1 MVAMR
6 TAQTPAARVAVIS
19 LHTSPLDQPGT
30 GDSGG
35 MNVEIRALAE
45 RLGARGVAVDI
56 FTRCAGRSGPEVEV
70 VGPLARV
77 VQVPAGPCAE
87 VDKLD
92 LPALVPD
99 FAESLVRRATEL
111 GPYDLVH
118 AHYWLSGPA
127 GIAAARRWEVPL
139 IASFHTLAEVKN
151 LAAAGAGVREPLA
164 RVVGERRVIEAA
176 DRVLAP
182 TRQDARALI
191 ELYGADPERVRVVP
205 PGVDRTVFF
214 ARDRGEARSRLG
226 LGGGPVLLFV
236 GRLQELKGPDLAIR
250 AFAQAVRQGS
260 LREATLLIVGG
271 PSGTEGGSILQRL
284 KRVAADEGVLDRLL
298 FAPPVPHE
306 ELSWVYSA
314 ADMLLMPS
322 RSESFGLAALEAQAC
337 GVPVIASRV
346 GGLRTAV
353 RHGASGYLVEGR
365 DPRAYASRIL
375 AILDSPPLAARL
387 GRGAVGH
394 AARFPWDATVDRLV
408 GVYAELLP
416 VLEAA
421 AAS

>member
-1 MVAMR
+1 
-6 TAQTPAARVAVIS
+6 
-19 LHTSPLDQPGT
+19 
-30 GDSGG
+30 

-45 RLGARGVAVDI
+45 RLGARGIAVDI
-56 FTRCAGRSGPEVEV
+56 FTRCAGRARPEVEV
-70 VGPLARV
+70 VGSLARV

-87 VDKLD
+87 VDKVD

-127 GIAAARRWEVPL
+127 GIAAARRWGVPL

-151 LAAAGAGVREPLA
+151 LAGAGAGVPEPLA
-164 RVVGERRVIEAA
+164 RVAGERRAIDAA

-182 TRQDARALI
+182 TRQDAHALI

-205 PGVDRTVFF
+205 PGVDRAIYF
-214 ARDRGEARSRLG
+214 ARDSGEARSRLG
-226 LGGGPVLLFV
+226 LGEGPVVLFV
-236 GRLQELKGPDLAIR
+236 GRLQDLKGPDLAIR
-250 AFAQAVRQGS
+250 AFAQVR
-260 LREATLLIVGG
+260 REATLLIVGG
-271 PSGTEGGSILQRL
+271 PSGAEGGSILKRL
-284 KRVAADEGVLDRLL
+284 ERLAADQGVLDRLR

-337 GVPVIASRV
+337 GVPVVASRV

-375 AILDSPPLAARL
+375 ELIDSPQLAARL
-387 GRGAVGH
+387 ARGAVGH

-408 GVYAELLP
+408 GAYAELLP